1 MLKKL
6 LARNKQAMIAESTLD
21 KKAYYREIQSQIKRN
36 EIITF
41 PCILI
46 EFKDNDDVKLFSN
59 I

>member
-6 LARNKQAMIAESTLD
+6 LTRNKQAMIAESPLER
-21 KKAYYREIQSQIKRN
+21 KAYYREIQSQIKRN

-46 EFKDNDDVKLFSN
+46 EFKDNDDVKLFPN